1 MAKTNSDG
9 SIVLSTDVDTG
20 GLKKGLASMKKMASV
35 TAKAFLT
42 IGAAAGAATVA
53 ITKMAVSAYA
63 DYEQLVGGV
72 ETLFKGSADKVKAY
86 ASDAF
91 FTAGVSENE
100 YMRQVTSFSA
110 SLLSSLAGDTEKAAD
125 IANMALIDIS
135 DNANKMGSSLESVT
149 LAYQGFAKGQ
159 YMLLD
164 NLKLGYGGTKT
175 EMERLLKDAE
185 AYLATQGK
193 TAKFSINNLADVYT
207 AINAIQKK
215 LDISGTTRNEAEK
228 TISGSLA
235 MMKSSWQ
242 NTLSAIA
249 GGGDLNKAID
259 NLVYSISKVFDNLS
273 PVIQR
278 SLVGIGQLIAKVAPL
293 LVQNVATALI
303 ESIPSLLN
311 AIYQMILGLAKG
323 IWDGIK
329 ALFSG
334 GGATSQINAGI
345 SAISATAEDAS
356 AGVEAIGD
364 SAEEAGKKAKKA
376 LAGFDDLQILSSN
389 SGGGT
394 ETPSVGVPQAGSAM
408 FEATTEAG
416 GLEGNLETSNSF
428 LDTIRQKFAEIADIA
443 KGIWNSD
450 EVQVFVGAMETNF
463 ETLKLASATAWN
475 DISSNAS
482 LAWSDIETNCGTL
495 TDNVGNLWV
504 GVWSDIDATTQEW
517 SPTIIQSISDLFNDV
532 NEKGIRP
539 YLVVAT
545 DLWSKFA
552 GDLVTLWDEN
562 GAPILDKVGEAIN
575 GTIEFFSNLYND
587 IIEPFVRP
595 FLEKL
600 SGLWDEH
607 INGLVL
613 AVGTFIGKLVEG
625 ALEIYNKFIL
635 PILNYF
641 VEELNPTIEFLGEL
655 VSEVFVGLIGTIAD
669 TATEIMNALG
679 GLVDWIVGVLT
690 GDWERAWQGL
700 SDVIEGIFNALDT
713 AIKGVVNVIIDALNV
728 IIRGINKIS
737 FDVPDW
743 VPGMGGQSW
752 GFNIPQIPRLAQ
764 GAVIPPN
771 REFLAVLGDQKHGT
785 NIEAPLDTIVEAFNI
800 ALAKNG
806 NTSGNNTIV
815 LEVDGREFGRAVI
828 EQGNRESRRIGTR
841 LVTV

>member
-1 MAKTNSDG
+1 MAKANGDG

-20 GLKKGLASMKKMASV
+20 GLKKGLAAVGKMASV
-35 TAKAFLT
+35 TAKAFLA

-72 ETLFKGSADKVKAY
+72 ETLFKDSADTVLKY
-86 ASDAF
+86 ANDAF
-91 FTAGVSENE
+91 RTTGQSANE
-100 YMRQVTSFSA
+100 YMANVTAFSA
-110 SLLSSLAGDTEKAAD
+110 SLISSLGGDTAKAAEV
-125 IANMALIDIS
+125 ANQAMISMA
-135 DNANKMGSSLESVT
+135 DNANKMGTPMESVQM
-149 LAYQGFAKGQ
+149 AFQGFAKGQ

-175 EMERLLKDAE
+175 EMERLLKDAQ
-185 AYLATQGK
+185 AITGVKYD
-193 TAKFSINNLADVYT
+193 INNLADVYT
-207 AINAIQKK
+207 AIGVIQEK
-215 LDISGTTRNEAEK
+215 LGIAGTTAKEAEK
-228 TISGSLA
+228 TISGSLS
-235 MMKSSWQ
+235 MMKASWQ

-249 GGGDLNKAID
+249 GGGDLEKAID

-278 SLVGIGQLIAKVAPL
+278 SLVGIGKLIEKVAPL

-334 GGATSQINAGI
+334 GGATSQINAEI

-389 SGGGT
+389 SGGGA
-394 ETPSVGVPQAGSAM
+394 EAPSVGVPQAGSAM

-416 GLEGNLETSNSF
+416 GLEGNLENSNSF
-428 LDTIRQKFAEIADIA
+428 LDTIRQKFVEIADIA

-463 ETLKLASATAWN
+463 ETLKLASATAWD

-482 LAWSDIETNCGTL
+482 LAWSDIETNCGTMA
-495 TDNVGNLWV
+495 DNVGDLWV

-532 NEKGIRP
+532 CETGMRP
-539 YLVVAT
+539 YLETAT
-545 DLWSKFA
+545 GIWASFA
-552 GDLVTLWDEN
+552 GELVTLWDLH
-562 GAPILDKVGEAIN
+562 GAPILDKVGEAVN
-575 GTIEFFSNLYND
+575 GTIELFQNIYDN

-607 INGLVL
+607 ISKLIFAIGDF
-613 AVGTFIGKLVEG
+613 TGKLYEG
-625 ALEIYNKFIL
+625 ALDIYNKFIL
-635 PILNYF
+635 PVVNYF
-641 VEELNPTIEFLGEL
+641 VEELNPTVEFLGDL
-655 VSEVFVGLIGTIAD
+655 FSSVFGSIIETLSNTG
-669 TATEIMNALG
+669 TEIFEALG
-679 GLVDWIVGVLT
+679 GFIDWIVGTFT
-690 GDWERAWQGL
+690 GDWEKAWQGVY
-700 SDVIEGIFNALDT
+700 DVVTNIFEGFDVFF
-713 AIKGVVNVIIDALNV
+713 KGLANIVIDALNAL
-728 IIRGINKIS
+728 IRGINKIN
-737 FDVPDW
+737 FEVPDW
-743 VPGMGGQSW
+743 VPGMGGKSW
-752 GFNIPQIPRLAQ
+752 GFSIPQIPRLAQ

-800 ALAKNG
+800 ALSKN
-806 NTSGNNTIV
+806 SGASGSNTIV

-828 EQGNRESRRIGTR
+828 EQGNKENRRIGTR

>member
-1 MAKTNSDG
+1 MAKANGDG

-20 GLKKGLASMKKMASV
+20 GLKKGLAAVGKMASV
-35 TAKAFLT
+35 TAKAFLA

-72 ETLFKGSADKVKAY
+72 ETLFKDSADTVLKY
-86 ASDAF
+86 ASSAF
-91 FTAGVSENE
+91 RTTGQSANE
-100 YMRQVTSFSA
+100 YMANVTAFSA
-110 SLLSSLAGDTEKAAD
+110 SLISSLGGDTEKAAEV
-125 IANMALIDIS
+125 ANQAMISMA
-135 DNANKMGSSLESVT
+135 DNANKMGTPMENVQT
-149 LAYQGFAKGQ
+149 AFQGFAKGQ

-175 EMERLLKDAE
+175 EMERLLKDAQ
-185 AYLATQGK
+185 AITGVKYD
-193 TAKFSINNLADVYT
+193 INNLADVYT
-207 AINAIQKK
+207 AIGVIQEK
-215 LDISGTTRNEAEK
+215 LGIAGTTAKEAEK
-228 TISGSLA
+228 TISGSLS
-235 MMKSSWQ
+235 MMKASWQ

-249 GGGDLNKAID
+249 GGGDLEKAID

-334 GGATSQINAGI
+334 GGATSQISAGI

-389 SGGGT
+389 SASGET
-394 ETPSVGVPQAGSAM
+394 ETPAVALPTANASI
-408 FEATTEAG
+408 EATTSSE
-416 GLEGNLETSNSF
+416 LEENLENSNSF
-428 LDTIRQKFAEIADIA
+428 MDLIRQKFSEIAEIA

-463 ETLKLASATAWN
+463 ETIKLAGATAWE
-475 DISSNAS
+475 DVSTNAS
-482 LAWSDIETNCGTL
+482 LAWSDIESNCGVL
-495 TDNVGNLWV
+495 TDNIGELWV
-504 GVWSDIDATTQEW
+504 QTWTDIDTTTQKW

-539 YLVVAT
+539 YLAVAT

-600 SGLWDEH
+600 STLWDEH

-625 ALEIYNKFIL
+625 ALDIYNEFIL

-700 SDVIEGIFNALDT
+700 SDVVEGIFNALNT

-806 NTSGNNTIV
+806 NTNGNNTIV

-828 EQGNRESRRIGTR
+828 EQGNKENRRIGTR